1 MKEKGFI
8 FTLIIIAFFLFSVCH
23 LSNQSTNKGN
33 GEIKSNKK
41 RDMSPVLAKGEL
53 NQLVDGNTQFAIKFY
68 HSIKNQKGN
77 LFYSPYSISVALA
90 MTYAG
95 SKNNTSIQMAD
106 ALSFL
111 LSQERLHPA
120 FNFLDLEL
128 KSRNKDGSGKDGKG
142 FKLNIV
148 NAIWAQ
154 EDFNF
159 EEPFLDILAVNY
171 DAGVRIVDFINNAE
185 DSRNT
190 INEWVSDQTED
201 RIKELLPPGSIDF
214 LTRMVLTNAIYFN
227 AAWGI
232 PFDEEATKNGNFILK
247 DGNSVSVPMMFLSQ
261 SSGEKGERIST
272 ACGDNYKAV
281 ELPYENGE
289 LSMLIIL
296 PDSGK
301 FDEFEKDFSSNIL
314 KGIVSS
320 LHETRIL
327 IRMPKFEYSSEFSL
341 SDILKSMGMTDAFDE
356 MNADFTGIYNG
367 PEGKL
372 FIKEVYH
379 KAFISVDEKG
389 TEAAAATGVVIG
401 IYCFPGQIEIN
412 RPFIYLI
419 RDIETGTI
427 LFMGRV
433 LNPSL

>member
-1 MKEKGFI
+1 
-8 FTLIIIAFFLFSVCH
+8 
-23 LSNQSTNKGN
+23 
-33 GEIKSNKK
+33 
-41 RDMSPVLAKGEL
+41 
-53 NQLVDGNTQFAIKFY
+53 
-68 HSIKNQKGN
+68 
-77 LFYSPYSISVALA
+77 

-148 NAIWAQ
+148 NATWAQ

-171 DAGVRIVDFINNAE
+171 DAGLRIVDFINNAE

-201 RIKELLPPGSIDF
+201 RIKELLPPGSIDT

-261 SSGEKGERIST
+261 SSGEKGECISV
-272 ACGDNYKAV
+272 AYGNNYKAV

-301 FDEFEKDFSSNIL
+301 FDEFERDFSSNIL

-320 LHETRIL
+320 LHETTIN
-327 IRMPKFEYSSEFSL
+327 IRMPKFEYSSESSL
-341 SDILKSMGMTDAFDE
+341 SHILKSMGMTDAFDE

-389 TEAAAATGVVIG
+389 TEAAAATGVVISFTC
-401 IYCFPGQIEIN
+401 IPEQIEIN